1 MNFIEILLFWQDDQS
16 WNKRWLRGS
25 KVTKVLVTSKLAS
38 KVRSKIKEK
47 KSMEAKKVEETEPE
61 KPEPPVEIPTNI
73 EVGSVEH
80 FKELTKQK

>member
-1 MNFIEILLFWQDDQS
+1 MFWQDDQS
-16 WNKRWLRGS
+16 WDKRWLRGS

-38 KVRSKIKEK
+38 KVRSKRKEK
-47 KSMEAKKVEETEPE
+47 KSMEAKKIEESEPTN
-61 KPEPPVEIPTNI
+61 PETPVEVPTNV

>member
-1 MNFIEILLFWQDDQS
+1 MKFFLFWQDDQS

-38 KVRSKIKEK
+38 KVRSKRMEK
-47 KSMEAKKVEETEPE
+47 KSMEAKKIEECEPK
-61 KPEPPVEIPTNI
+61 KPETPVEVPTNV
-73 EVGSVEH
+73 EVGSVDH